1 MNSQCYNTGQ
11 EVLWSEKA
19 DRPLTHPGRDPKE
32 MASKVSGRWPLERKG
47 GLHGERGGT
56 AVEAT
61 VYTKNRNVN
70 EQGDF
75 RNWRNLKMIGTL
87 SIKEQWET
95 WVNQQSTN
103 KSGKVF
109 YAPLSPAETPGATEW
124 LDGESNMI
132 TFASREITPHAR
144 WEWIRLDRSSV

>member
-19 DRPLTHPGRDPKE
+19 DRPLTHLGQDPKE

-75 RNWRNLKMIGTL
+75 RN
-87 SIKEQWET
+87 
-95 WVNQQSTN
+95 
-103 KSGKVF
+103 
-109 YAPLSPAETPGATEW
+109 
-124 LDGESNMI
+124 
-132 TFASREITPHAR
+132 
-144 WEWIRLDRSSV
+144 